1 MPALTPEEIKNGW
14 DEASLAEYLR
24 SYEQD
29 RVEAERPPGIRGEFA
44 VIEPRVPGLVV
55 TEHKR
60 LQPPVVVE
68 NATSFDPHKWRR

>member
-1 MPALTPEEIKNGW
+1 MPDLTPEEIKNGW

-29 RVEAERPPGIRGEFA
+29 RVEAGM
-44 VIEPRVPGLVV
+44 VSRVPGLVV
-55 TEHKR
+55 TQYER